1 MYKREQA
8 DVYHTVC
15 FFCVITREFLFG
27 LVFCVILLSIMKMGE
42 EAFPPDIKFML
53 TVNDSEERNMS
64 MKIQIT
70 CDSTC
75 DLPLQMREKYNIAVL
90 PMIVNLGDQSYR
102 DGADVTCDDLFAYVE
117 STGKL
122 PKTSAI
128 SIYEYD
134 QFFSKFVEDGMEVIH
149 ISLSSELSSTYQ
161 NACIAAE
168 DVGNVY
174 VIDSRSLS
182 AGSAHLVLL
191 ARELAETGMEATEIV
206 ETVKQARERLDA
218 SFVLQTLDY
227 LHKGGRCSGVAAFG
241 ANVMKL
247 RPEILVTDGKMDVG
261 RKYRGSLEKSVMAYV
276 KGCLEGRQDVDTGRI
291 FLMHTGVSQDVLYKI
306 CALVKE
312 LQPFEEVIIGTAGCT
327 ITSHCGPDC
336 LGLLF
341 MKKKA

>member
-1 MYKREQA
+1 
-8 DVYHTVC
+8 
-15 FFCVITREFLFG
+15 
-27 LVFCVILLSIMKMGE
+27 
-42 EAFPPDIKFML
+42 
-53 TVNDSEERNMS
+53 MS

-75 DLPLQMREKYNIAVL
+75 DLTPQLREKYDIAVL
-90 PMIVNLGDQSYR
+90 PVTVNLGDQSCK
-102 DGADVTCDDLFAYVE
+102 DGVDVTCEDLFAYVE

-134 QFFSKFVEDGMEVIH
+134 QFFSRFVEDGMQVIH
-149 ISLSSELSSTYQ
+149 ISLSGELSSTYQ

-182 AGSAHLVLL
+182 TGSAHLALK
-191 ARELAETGMEATEIV
+191 AREMAEKGMEAADIV
-206 ETVKQARERLDA
+206 NAVNEARERLDV
-218 SFVLQTLDY
+218 SFVLQTLEY

-247 RPEILVTDGKMDVG
+247 RPEIRVTDGTMDVG
-261 RKYRGSLEKSVMAYV
+261 RKYRGSLEKSILAYV
-276 KGCLEGRQDVDTGRI
+276 RGCLEGREDVDTKRV
-291 FLMHTGVSQDVLYKI
+291 FVMHSGLSQEILDKI
-306 CALVKE
+306 SAVVKE
-312 LQPFEEVIIGTAGCT
+312 LQPFEEVIVARAGCT

-336 LGLLF
+336 MGLIF
-341 MKKKA
+341 MKTVEKS